1 MGVRGVAASQA
12 YQGFALW
19 LVYQVSPKPSNGLS
33 KMALAKLQREKEV
46 AEKKKNEMQF
56 VITRPGDACHFP
68 KRMDAVAMHYI
79 GWLADGTM
87 FDNSY
92 NRGQPVYFILGAGHV
107 IPGWENV
114 IPMLS
119 KGEKAKITIPPH
131 LAYGDRGF
139 PPIVP
144 PKATLTYEIELLSFT
159 SSTHMNVHERLQ
171 KGGKKKIEE
180 GGVGSPS
187 RSVSPPKLGR

>member
-1 MGVRGVAASQA
+1 
-12 YQGFALW
+12 
-19 LVYQVSPKPSNGLS
+19 
-33 KMALAKLQREKEV
+33 MALARVQKEKE
-46 AEKKKNEMQF
+46 AQERKATELKT
-56 VITRPGDACHFP
+56 VITKPGDACHFP
-68 KRMDAVAMHYI
+68 KRMDSVAVHYV

-114 IPMLS
+114 LPTLS
-119 KGEKAKITIPPH
+119 KGCKAKITIPPH

-159 SSTHMNVHERLQ
+159 SSTHMNVSERLQ
-171 KGGKKKIEE
+171 KGKRVT
-180 GGVGSPS
+180 GGGGSPT
-187 RSVSPPKLGR
+187 RSPSPPPRGK